1 MSSFGDIRPAIL
13 AMRVRVNLKQLQIIG
28 SSNEALFIIVQQICQ
43 CLQRLG
49 CSVWPRLAAPPATGS
64 LENKLRIVPLDCS
77 GSEIREEIISV
88 HQKFPGAF
96 ISGIRQL
103 ELPGHETGLLATV

>member
-1 MSSFGDIRPAIL
+1 MSSFGDVRLAIL
-13 AMRVRVNLKQLQIIG
+13 ALRVRVNLKQLQIVG
-28 SSNEALFIIVQQICQ
+28 SSNEALFVIVQQICQ
-43 CLQRLG
+43 CLQRLC
-49 CSVWPRLAAPPATGS
+49 CSVWPRLAAPPTARF
-64 LENKLRIVPLDCS
+64 LEDELGIVPLDRS

-103 ELPGHETGLLATV
+103 ELPGHETDLIAT